1 MKQGVELWIG
11 EQYQGMDAESK
22 FVGNRTYFVHPH
34 WTGLMRR
41 YRRAVQGSKVIKS
54 AYAVGS
60 GNGAFTELIVAR
72 CAPAEVHGIDPSEEQ
87 LAFARTRLA
96 AGVARFHQGDA
107 MALPFPDDSF
117 DAAVMALVIFLSLIQ
132 AKASRS

>member
-34 WTGLMRR
+34 WAGLMRR
-41 YRRAVQGSKVIKS
+41 YRRAVQGNKVIKS